1 MESDAFDHLDAPV
14 ERVTGADVGESH
26 VVTSSRDWSG
36 RIYGEMGSEVGERGT
51 ARRAGEGVTTSAP
64 LSFFCP
70 LPLSRTPAIPSH
82 PTDHAP
88 RPSHLSSSLPLGT
101 PYAKNLED
109 LAFPDAA
116 LVVKVAKRALY
127 RS

>member
-1 MESDAFDHLDAPV
+1 
-14 ERVTGADVGESH
+14 
-26 VVTSSRDWSG
+26 
-36 RIYGEMGSEVGERGT
+36 MGSEVGERGT

-64 LSFFCP
+64 LSFSFFP

-88 RPSHLSSSLPLGT
+88 RPSHPSPSLPLGT